1 MVRRRQGAR
10 CPCGAAEDGAAGSA
24 QATAQVPLVERL
36 LLLCSGWKLMM
47 EVDVFFPIFC
57 WFGKVDVCCCW
68 YECCAILVG
77 GRLLWKRYMLL
88 FEICVYAFCWGH
100 WLLKNREEGS
110 ETKG

>member
-77 GRLLWKRYMLL
+77 GGCCGKGICYCLKFVFML
-88 FEICVYAFCWGH
+88 FVGGIGC
-100 WLLKNREEGS
+100 
-110 ETKG
+110 